1 MASPTLAGLKTA
13 VYHCPINASSDP
25 TPLKPPSQKTQYIT
39 QVPRSPSISQRYRP
53 SAASQTHSDDFVQD
67 SLEYNPPAPARQ
79 PSTFLGF
86 LKQSGPIE
94 NSQPANTSCDQD
106 LVASRLQSQSQVI
119 AQGAIEGLSL
129 KHLPSE
135 NHTIEE
141 DLVQVPP
148 PAYLP
153 SQGNT
158 VDVADETQGRNSSQK
173 QAITEH
179 LTQAHTHVHTEPDD
193 DDEEIQ
199 DCITVH
205 PRPATP
211 PAAKFDTRKA
221 TNSSAGVSSASRRS
235 EDIYSVTPLNRTGLL
250 HPNISATTAYTT
262 PSMPPKASTTKGAT
276 SASQSRKA
284 ASTASKK
291 SSKPAPPL
299 PDIINEGE
307 TSSIAILR
315 NMRAGGTSQAN
326 TTREASKAMPKVVY
340 GTETSQKSSVRPIQ
354 ASTNKPA
361 TKSAQQRQSQPPVP
375 STKEPSRGAEL
386 PQGRGDFDYSPD
398 PVASKRP
405 AVPWHPED
413 ERVKS
418 TKTTKPTGA
427 SLSLSKKSSK
437 SQPKKKATKASESD
451 EDDDD
456 EEYSAPKTYKSKTT
470 ITTRASTRAQTQTAT
485 NNDGL
490 NISTRRSAAS
500 NTTRK
505 ELSMSRKTAP
515 SHRREEI
522 EDFEDSV
529 TQINCGGAAASP
541 QPTTLSS
548 PAKPTAIKQ
557 KKTRRATEKEAQLMR
572 DAISSPDHTTIPAA
586 TKPQLN
592 KKASVPRASSSAA
605 HETIPEQGT
614 TQRNPVNI
622 DDDDSNEDDEDAMH
636 EDFDASY
643 GEIITEVMGQEPQ
656 DKPNIS
662 PTKNPAQSRVVVA
675 LEPPIQ
681 QSLGNM
687 TETPP
692 DLNLV
697 AQERAQRKPNIVG
710 FDTNGPRNQGARH
723 LGKLPDVGIHDPPF
737 EKASSPDIDQFGI
750 QEPSPTFFK
759 TSGPDTRPKGMLG
772 SKAPEVPTRNNTVA
786 SLLSTTSGDL
796 ATPKPKYNNSDQ
808 LRKTVVAVEVSTAR
822 GPRSTGSELLAKAVT
837 IGHKGTNAQL
847 IKQPTSIT
855 SLHDRQSSPELQAQS
870 GLLVEEH
877 SQQLTRES
885 VKYDVRQ
892 HRDADTARS
901 PQPWV
906 KNKTPSNSDGSRDA
920 ISVDPMEPVPREH
933 VQTLSDQS
941 VLQARAQIVQPQGFE
956 RPSKTSGSKASMP
969 PAEHNQEKITRTSS
983 QPSQATPP
991 TIHRKRPS
999 VEVNG
1004 EAAKRLKPG
1013 NHSPR
1018 LQSTKLAAAKDSI
1031 SRKLSQV
1038 DDNGSPMPYGG
1049 EMSQATA
1056 LVPRTRQKSST
1067 TGSTLTNLATHQTT
1081 DEPFARPTALT
1092 HNEMAKPESPLKEIR
1107 ALQQNSPH
1115 QVPRPFT
1122 HAGFDRDTQLT
1133 GKYLQT
1139 FGLHKDIPKHVS
1151 PVPRESS
1158 SRRAAPIQKSLGLL
1172 EALRSEVVHRT
1183 NAPGANE
1190 NDRKESSEPEEPMDE
1205 DDPEKTLVNEDSDDG
1220 DDSDDD
1226 GSGSR
1231 NSSDTDGDEVAKSAL
1246 SRWRDALE
1254 SHQGDVY
1261 DQLVRIAHRL
1271 TNHLKDHET
1280 AIKDINT
1287 DYSQDGMKLIQRL
1300 VKDNETKLEQY
1311 CTKKSKVQGA
1321 LVMGCERACGSLYKD
1336 TEDVKASRERI
1347 VKTLQRRVD
1356 AVGKLDQILQTYQ
1369 A

>member
-1 MASPTLAGLKTA
+1 MAPPTPAGLKTA

-39 QVPRSPSISQRYRP
+39 QVPRSPSVSQPFHP
-53 SAASQTHSDDFVQD
+53 SAASQSHSDDFVQD
-67 SLEYNPPAPARQ
+67 SLEHHPPAPARQ
-79 PSTFLGF
+79 PSTFIDF

-106 LVASRLQSQSQVI
+106 PVASHLQSQDQAV
-119 AQGAIEGLSL
+119 AQGSIEAS

-141 DLVQVPP
+141 DSIQVPP
-148 PAYLP
+148 PAYLQ

-158 VDVADETQGRNSSQK
+158 VDIPDETQRQTSSRK
-173 QAITEH
+173 QVITEH
-179 LTQAHTHVHTEPDD
+179 LTQAQTQVNTESDD
-193 DDEEIQ
+193 NDDEEIQ
-199 DCITVH
+199 DCIVVRS
-205 PRPATP
+205 RPATP
-211 PAAKFDTRKA
+211 PAAEFGISKT

-235 EDIYSVTPLNRTGLL
+235 EDIYSVTPLNRTGLS
-250 HPNISATTAYTT
+250 HPNVSATTGYTT
-262 PSMPPKASTTKGAT
+262 PSMPPKTSTTKGTT

-299 PDIINEGE
+299 PDIVNEGE

-326 TTREASKAMPKVVY
+326 TTREASKAMLKVVS

-354 ASTNKPA
+354 APTNKPA
-361 TKSAQQRQSQPPVP
+361 MKSAQQRQSRPPVP
-375 STKEPSRGAEL
+375 PTKEPSHGAEL
-386 PQGRGDFDYSPD
+386 PEGRGEFEYSPD

-405 AVPWHPED
+405 AVPWRPED
-413 ERVKS
+413 DKVKS

-427 SLSLSKKSSK
+427 SSSLSKKSSK

-470 ITTRASTRAQTQTAT
+470 ITTRASTRAQTQTVT
-485 NNDGL
+485 ENNGL
-490 NISTRRSAAS
+490 NVSTRQSTAS

-505 ELSMSRKTAP
+505 ELSVSRKTAP
-515 SHRREEI
+515 SHRGEEI

-529 TQINCGGAAASP
+529 THINSGGAASP
-541 QPTTLSS
+541 QPTTSSS

-572 DAISSPDHTTIPAA
+572 DAISSPDHTTTPAA
-586 TKPQLN
+586 TKLQFS
-592 KKASVPRASSSAA
+592 KKAPVPRASSSAA
-605 HETIPEQGT
+605 HEIAPEQGT

-622 DDDDSNEDDEDAMH
+622 DDDDSNEDDENAMH

-643 GEIITEVMGQEPQ
+643 DEITTEVMGGKPQ
-656 DKPNIS
+656 DKPKIS
-662 PTKNPAQSRVVVA
+662 PTKNQAQSRVVVA
-675 LEPPIQ
+675 HEPPIQ
-681 QSLGNM
+681 QSLGH
-687 TETPP
+687 TTDTRPE
-692 DLNLV
+692 LNLL

-710 FDTNGPRNQGARH
+710 FDANGPRNQGARH
-723 LGKLPDVGIHDPPF
+723 QGKLPDLGIHDPPF
-737 EKASSPDIDQFGI
+737 EKASSPDVDQFGI
-750 QEPSPTFFK
+750 QEPSPTFFT
-759 TSGPDTRPKGMLG
+759 TSDPDTRPKGVLG
-772 SKAPEVPTRNNTVA
+772 CKAPEVPAHNNTVA
-786 SLLSTTSGDL
+786 SLLSTTSGDV

-808 LRKTVVAVEVSTAR
+808 VRKTIVAVEVSTAR
-822 GPRSTGSELLAKAVT
+822 GPRSTGYELLAKAVT
-837 IGHKGTNAQL
+837 IDHKGTNAQL
-847 IKQPTSIT
+847 IKQPTSNT
-855 SLHDRQSSPELQAQS
+855 SLHDRQSSPELQTQS
-870 GLLVEEH
+870 GLLVEEYP
-877 SQQLTRES
+877 QQLTKES
-885 VKYDVRQ
+885 VKYDGKL

-901 PQPWV
+901 SEPQV
-906 KNKTPSNSDGSRDA
+906 ENKTPSNSDGSRDA
-920 ISVDPMEPVPREH
+920 ISVDPMQPIPREH

-941 VLQARAQIVQPQGFE
+941 VPQARAQIVQPQGFE
-956 RPSKTSGSKASMP
+956 RPPKTSGSKAAMP
-969 PAEHNQEKITRTSS
+969 PAEPNQEKITRTLS
-983 QPSQATPP
+983 QPSQATP
-991 TIHRKRPS
+991 TAIDRKRPS

-1004 EAAKRLKPG
+1004 EAAKRLKLG
-1013 NHSPR
+1013 NHSSR
-1018 LQSTKLAAAKDSI
+1018 MQSTKLAAAKDSI

-1049 EMSQATA
+1049 EISQGTA
-1056 LVPRTRQKSST
+1056 LVPRTRQKSIT
-1067 TGSTLTNLATHQTT
+1067 TGSTHTNFATHQTT
-1081 DEPFARPTALT
+1081 DGSLARPTALT
-1092 HNEMAKPESPLKEIR
+1092 HNEMAKPESPLKEMR
-1107 ALQQNSPH
+1107 ALQQDSPP
-1115 QVPRPFT
+1115 QVSQPIT

-1133 GKYLQT
+1133 VEYLQT
-1139 FGLHKDIPKHVS
+1139 FGLYKDTPKHAS
-1151 PVPRESS
+1151 PAPRKSS
-1158 SRRAAPIQKSLGLL
+1158 PRRAAPIKKSLGLL

-1183 NAPGANE
+1183 DTPGANE
-1190 NDRKESSEPEEPMDE
+1190 NDGKEGPEPEEPMDE
-1205 DDPEKTLVNEDSDDG
+1205 DDPDKTLVNEDSDDG

-1246 SRWRDALE
+1246 SMWRDALE

-1300 VKDNETKLEQY
+1300 VKDNENKLEQY
-1311 CTKKSKVQGA
+1311 CTKKSKIQGA
-1321 LVMGCERACGSLYKD
+1321 MVLGCEQACGNLYKD
-1336 TEDVKASRERI
+1336 MKDVKASRERL
-1347 VKTLQRRVD
+1347 VKTLQKQVN
-1356 AVGKLDQILQTYQ
+1356 AVGRLDQILQTYQ